1 MTNVDFFWNIGK
13 LASRGDLSGDSAEA
27 LLFLVSL
34 EEEHGDHGGENHC
47 KVGQDLAKAANGHI
61 GERLAEM

>member
-1 MTNVDFFWNIGK
+1 
-13 LASRGDLSGDSAEA
+13 
-27 LLFLVSL
+27 L

-61 GERLAEM
+61 GERLAER